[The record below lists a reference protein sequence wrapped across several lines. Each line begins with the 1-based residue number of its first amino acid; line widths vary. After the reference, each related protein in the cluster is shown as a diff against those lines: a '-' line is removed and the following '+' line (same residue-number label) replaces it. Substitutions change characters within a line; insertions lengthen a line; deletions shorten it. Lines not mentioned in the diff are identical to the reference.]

1 LDSIYINV
9 IGAGLAGSEAA
20 WQAAKRG
27 LKVRLYE
34 MKPHKRSEAHKLDT
48 FAELVCSNSLR
59 SDRLENAVGL
69 LKEEM
74 RHMDSLIMRCAD
86 AVRIPA
92 GGALAVDREG
102 FSAAVTKELS
112 DHPNITVYREEV
124 TEPPKD
130 GITIIATGPLTSEAL
145 AGYIVSVTGRDSL
158 YFYDAAAPIV
168 TFESIDMTKAFRAS
182 RYGRGT
188 DDYINCP
195 MDRKQYD
202 VFYNELVKAETA
214 PLHTFEKTILFSGCM
229 PVESIAA
236 NGYDALR
243 FGPLKP
249 VGIIDPATGKEPY
262 AVVQLRQDNKAGTLY
277 NIVGFQTHLRWPEQ
291 KRVFGLIPGLENA
304 EFARYGVMHRNTYI
318 NSPGLLDATYRMISR
333 PELYFAGQITGVEG
347 YVESASSGLVA
358 GINAAMQCMGRERIV
373 FPEDTAIGSLASYI
387 SGNSTGKLQPM
398 NASFGLI
405 SAPAQRP
412 RSKKEKYKI
421 MADIALKRIE
431 EIKASADA

>member
-1 LDSIYINV
+1 MENQYINV
-9 IGAGLAGSEAA
+9 IGAGLAGSEAV

-34 MKPHKRSEAHKLDT
+34 MKPHKRSAAHSLDT

-74 RHMDSLIMRCAD
+74 RRMDSLIMRCAD
-86 AVRIPA
+86 AARIPA
-92 GGALAVDREG
+92 GGALAVDRDG
-102 FSAAVTKELS
+102 FSASITEILTN
-112 DHPNITVYREEV
+112 HPNITVYREEV

-130 GITIIATGPLTSEAL
+130 GITIIATGPLTSDAL
-145 AGYIVSVTGRDSL
+145 ADYIISVTDRESL

-168 TFESIDMTKAFRAS
+168 TRESIDMTKAFKAS
-182 RYGRGT
+182 RYGKGT

-195 MDRKQYD
+195 MDKAQYD
-202 VFYNELVKAETA
+202 IFYNELVKAETV
-214 PLHTFEKTILFSGCM
+214 PLRTFEKTILFSGCM
-229 PVESIAA
+229 PVESMAM
-236 NGYDALR
+236 NGYDTLR

-249 VGIIDPATGKEPY
+249 VGIIDPATGTEPY
-262 AVVQLRQDNKAGTLY
+262 AVVQLRQDNTAGTLY

-304 EFARYGVMHRNTYI
+304 EFVRYGVMHRNTYI
-318 NSPGLLDATYRMISR
+318 NSPGVLDATYRMISR
-333 PELYFAGQITGVEG
+333 PNLYFAGQITGVEG

-358 GINAAMQCMGRERIV
+358 GINAALQCMGKERLI
-373 FPEDTAIGSLASYI
+373 FSEETAIGSLAAYI
-387 SGNSTGKLQPM
+387 SSNSTGKLQPM

-405 SAPAQRP
+405 KTPCQRFKG
-412 RSKKEKYKI
+412 KKEKYQI
-421 MADIALKRIE
+421 MADISLAKIESLK
-431 EIKASADA
+431 DF